1 MSAAPSTTIS
11 TAIRNEGTTTTEQS
25 QSQQQQ
31 QQQHEHHWTTIPLD
45 DDSNRKYSKP
55 ATTTTLAFVHSMIH
69 NNNNMMTNTSLFKH
83 WKGAS
88 DFGKAQVQVMIVL
101 LIAYIGNNWKYSY
114 HRNDNHNVGMFWIMN
129 AVLLIAGL
137 CTLQHEPSRLH
148 RSTGQPIIQLLSRPQ
163 TEEWK
168 GWMQWA
174 FIMVRTFKVV

>member
-11 TAIRNEGTTTTEQS
+11 TAIRNEETTTTE
-25 QSQQQQ
+25 QQ

-69 NNNNMMTNTSLFKH
+69 NNNMMTNTSLFKH

-88 DFGKAQVQVMIVL
+88 DFGKAQVQVMVVL

-114 HRNDNHNVGMFWIMN
+114 HRNENHNVGMFWIMN